1 MSYCLDR
8 LFAVF
13 FFLYVQIWAYT
24 YDQLRIDSQD
34 YPVLL
39 TEAPLN
45 PKFNRERMLQIMFET
60 FNTPCLYV
68 AVQAVM
74 ALYSSGRT
82 TGKPRFVCCFRAL
95 LQASNCFTFALKRRQ
110 GSHRMP
116 LMTKRLICKYEEK
129 LIYSGRIR
137 T

>member
-1 MSYCLDR
+1 M
-8 LFAVF
+8 
-13 FFLYVQIWAYT
+13 
-24 YDQLRIDSQD
+24 
-34 YPVLL
+34 LL

-74 ALYSSGRT
+74 ALYSTGRT
-82 TGKPRFVCCFRAL
+82 TGKPPLCLLFLGSFVGFKL
-95 LQASNCFTFALKRRQ
+95 FYV
-110 GSHRMP
+110 SHGMP